1 MLSRLVADKG
11 VVEYCEAAREIK
23 KKFPHAKFQL
33 AGSFD
38 PNPSGLKYYQ
48 LKKYIDSK
56 DIEYLGYVDDV
67 RALLNK
73 CKFYVLPSY
82 REGTPRSVLEAMS
95 IGRPIITTNTTGCR
109 ETVVHGLNGLLV
121 PIKDKVALIEAIKK
135 CLSLIMI
142 K

>member
-1 MLSRLVADKG
+1 M
-11 VVEYCEAAREIK
+11 
-23 KKFPHAKFQL
+23 
-33 AGSFD
+33 
-38 PNPSGLKYYQ
+38 
-48 LKKYIDSK
+48 
-56 DIEYLGYVDDV
+56 GYVDDV

-135 CLSLIMI
+135 MLEFDYDKINQMAKESI
-142 K
+142 KLAREKYDVSKVNRNIIKIIEYKK